1 MTPERYQ
8 QIEKIYNAALDLK
21 PDELTP
27 FLEEACAG
35 DDNLLLE
42 VRRLLDANEKVTDF
56 LNNPAVEE
64 AKKIEDSSFI
74 GRQIGRYQLTSEI
87 GSGGMGKVYLARDAK
102 LGRKVAIKILPPE
115 STSQPDMVV
124 RFEQE
129 AIAASSLNHPNI
141 ITIHEIG
148 ESDGIYFITT
158 EFIEG
163 VTLRKRL
170 EAGKL
175 PIAEAAD
182 ITLQI
187 AKALEAAH
195 SAGIIHRDIK
205 PENAMIR
212 PDGLVKVLDFGLAKL
227 SATSSPGLIGDSE
240 GLSLKQAKTT
250 PGTILGTVSYM
261 SPEQARGKDLDGR
274 TDIWSLGVVFFEM
287 LTGKK
292 PFKGDTA
299 TDVLI
304 SVIQKQP
311 PPIES
316 LLPGTPS
323 ELKAIL
329 VRSLAKDKA
338 ARYQSA
344 GEMVADLKSFLE
356 TFLAKSESSWP
367 PTKRLDSDSQAGE
380 MSQYRTSISR
390 YEIPEP
396 VEKVS
401 PETNMDRARDTAA
414 RSSTVPQKKEKPRM
428 IPILIGAALVIVLA
442 IIAVTWNLLRNKL
455 PDKTASSVNSVQG
468 LERSLK
474 FFLTIQKMRDG
485 QPFREPFESSGQD
498 VFGDGWKFKLNFTSP
513 HAGYLY
519 VLNEGPISDGAISY
533 NLLFPYKSSSQLAAG
548 VSVETGWYQLTDHP
562 GTEKL
567 WLIFSSRS
575 LDELETVKNVEVKE
589 PSQLDF
595 IRRLIDQ
602 GSRTVPDVKTDKVS
616 ERTTLTAR
624 GDSLIYALE
633 LKHR

>member
-56 LNNPAVEE
+56 LNNPAAEE
-64 AKKIEDSSFI
+64 AKKIEEPSFI

-102 LGRKVAIKILPPE
+102 LGRKVAVKILPPE

-163 VTLRKRL
+163 MTLRKRL

-182 ITLQI
+182 ITMQI

-227 SATSSPGLIGDSE
+227 SATTSPGLIGDSE

-274 TDIWSLGVVFFEM
+274 TDIWSLGVVF
-287 LTGKK
+287 
-292 PFKGDTA
+292 
-299 TDVLI
+299 
-304 SVIQKQP
+304 
-311 PPIES
+311 
-316 LLPGTPS
+316 
-323 ELKAIL
+323 
-329 VRSLAKDKA
+329 
-338 ARYQSA
+338 
-344 GEMVADLKSFLE
+344 
-356 TFLAKSESSWP
+356 
-367 PTKRLDSDSQAGE
+367 
-380 MSQYRTSISR
+380 
-390 YEIPEP
+390 
-396 VEKVS
+396 
-401 PETNMDRARDTAA
+401 
-414 RSSTVPQKKEKPRM
+414 
-428 IPILIGAALVIVLA
+428 
-442 IIAVTWNLLRNKL
+442 
-455 PDKTASSVNSVQG
+455 
-468 LERSLK
+468 
-474 FFLTIQKMRDG
+474 
-485 QPFREPFESSGQD
+485 
-498 VFGDGWKFKLNFTSP
+498 
-513 HAGYLY
+513 
-519 VLNEGPISDGAISY
+519 
-533 NLLFPYKSSSQLAAG
+533 
-548 VSVETGWYQLTDHP
+548 
-562 GTEKL
+562 
-567 WLIFSSRS
+567 
-575 LDELETVKNVEVKE
+575 
-589 PSQLDF
+589 
-595 IRRLIDQ
+595 
-602 GSRTVPDVKTDKVS
+602 
-616 ERTTLTAR
+616 
-624 GDSLIYALE
+624 
-633 LKHR
+633 